1 MAHKY
6 KRVLAAVDGSKGAE
20 TALKKAVE
28 IVKRNH
34 TKLDVLRVLDL
45 SSLEYGGA
53 GIALDGERIYKI
65 EQANEKY
72 MQKLKT
78 TLLEEGL
85 AKEQVEVHLRFGNP
99 KVVVVDDFQPEYQND
114 LIVIGSTGKNFIE
127 RLVVGSVAAYI
138 TRNANCDVLMARPD
152 KENKKNN

>member
-1 MAHKY
+1 MAQKY
-6 KRVLAAVDGSKGAE
+6 ERVLAAVDGSKGAE

-45 SSLEYGGA
+45 NSLEYGGA

-65 EQANEKY
+65 EQANEEY
-72 MQKLKT
+72 MQKLKHS
-78 TLLEEGL
+78 LIENGL
-85 AKEQVEVHLRFGNP
+85 GEEQVKVHLRFGNP

-114 LIVIGSTGKNFIE
+114 LIVVGSTGKNFIE
-127 RLVVGSVAAYI
+127 RLVVGSVASYI
-138 TRNANCDVLMARPD
+138 TRNAACDVLMARPD
-152 KENKKNN
+152 KK